1 MSYYAL
7 LKDGRVM
14 VVLQESSRSYTG
26 YPITKDLR
34 DAVTWSHDEIL
45 NVDSNLASLFT
56 KDENITVTIKRSEA
70 NWLASVLQN
79 PLNCV
84 ELDEEDVLSKKH
96 RASLWHK
103 FADYRS

>member
-14 VVLQESSRSYTG
+14 FVLQDQSWGCTG
-26 YPITKDLR
+26 YPVTKDVR
-34 DAVTWSHDEIL
+34 DTVTWSHDEIV
-45 NVDSNLASLFT
+45 NVDSNLASLFI
-56 KDENITVTIKRSEA
+56 KDENITVTLKKSEV

-96 RASLWHK
+96 RESLWHK
-103 FADYRS
+103 FTDC